1 MPHLAIPAHPIPIPL
16 RPRAGWMLLIVGAL
30 YFVLAR
36 LGVTL
41 AYHGRDASLVWPA
54 IGVAVAAI
62 LLVGYRAA
70 PVLFVAALLS
80 ILASD
85 TPLLS
90 AAVIAAGNVAGPVL
104 GVALL
109 RRGDFRAS
117 LERSGDVL
125 RLFLFCGIPAALGS
139 ATVGVAWLAARG
151 RYAPGEELTNW
162 LVWAAGDLAGLVVT
176 APLLLVWSACPFW
189 RRRERWME
197 FALLLAAAAL
207 ACLVAFDLAGP
218 RTLSYPLAYVVF
230 PFAAWAAL
238 RFEQHGAVTLSA
250 LIITL
255 AIWNTL
261 QGTGP
266 FSSPSVQRTLM
277 HLHAFAVVVAAS
289 TLMLA
294 AVTSERRRLM
304 GEQEETLRS
313 EREARLEAQRA
324 VTARDKVLA
333 VVSHEVRNPLATA
346 LLNSSMVLDSA
357 QREHLPGWVRE
368 ALQTVVLSAE
378 QIEHVLRDLTDM
390 TRLEAGQLS
399 MQRSREPTEGLVQ
412 RVVQLLEPL
421 AEAKGLRLET
431 DLEAELPPLLVNR
444 ERVVQVFSNVLGN
457 AIRLTPSGGRIRIV
471 GQREARS
478 IRFAVLD
485 TGPGISPELAEELSA
500 PYWES
505 PLRANGSQGLG
516 IPIARAVVSAHGG
529 GFRIRSRPEGGAR
542 VEFSLPC
549 EPSPPDALPQDPAS
563 QLHRP
568 GRGGRQARL
577 VGSPAPGA
585 PSIPSSPPGEQVR
598 G

>member
-1 MPHLAIPAHPIPIPL
+1 MPPLTIPALPDPVPL
-16 RPRAGWMLLIVGAL
+16 RPRVGLGLLIAGAL
-30 YFVLAR
+30 YFAFAR

-62 LLVGYRAA
+62 LLFGYRAVF
-70 PVLFVAALLS
+70 VLFGAALLS
-80 ILASD
+80 ILASGASV
-85 TPLLS
+85 LS
-90 AAVIAAGNVAGPVL
+90 AAVIAAGNVAGPML

-117 LERSGDVL
+117 LERSSDVL
-125 RLFLFCGIPAALGS
+125 RLFLVCGIPAALVS

-162 LVWAAGDLAGLVVT
+162 MVWAAGDLAGLVVT
-176 APLLLVWSACPFW
+176 APLLLVWSARPFW
-189 RRRERWME
+189 RRRVRWLE
-197 FALLLAAAAL
+197 FALLLVAAAL
-207 ACLVAFDLAGP
+207 ACLVALDLAGP

-230 PFAAWAAL
+230 PFGAWAAL
-238 RFEQHGAVTLSA
+238 RFEQHGAVTLAA

-277 HLHAFAVVVAAS
+277 HLHAFVVVVAAS
-289 TLMLA
+289 TLVLA

-357 QREHLPGWVRE
+357 QRERLPEWMRE
-368 ALQTVVLSAE
+368 ALETVVLSAE

-399 MQRSREPTEGLVQ
+399 MQRSSEPTEGLVQ
-412 RVVQLLEPL
+412 RVVQMLEPL

-431 DLEAELPPLLVNR
+431 DLETELPPLLVNR
-444 ERVVQVFSNVLGN
+444 ERVVQVFSNVVGN

-485 TGPGISPELAEELSA
+485 TGPGISSELAEELSA

-505 PLRANGSQGLG
+505 PLRTNGSRGLG

-529 GFRIRSRPEGGAR
+529 GFRIRGRPEGGAR

-549 EPSPPDALPQDPAS
+549 GPSPSDPPSLPSAS
-563 QLHRP
+563 LVPRP
-568 GRGGRQARL
+568 GKRGSQPGL
-577 VGSPAPGA
+577 VGSP
-585 PSIPSSPPGEQVR
+585 SPEREQGRSGTPGEGVR